1 MALATYI
8 ENLELADSEEAGA
21 QRRGPVETPA
31 PPMVIPA
38 ELEAAVNA
46 GSLLSFVEGLSGPEK
61 EDVLY
66 SVQFAQ
72 RAASKAFDRF
82 AETRNWYRKYGEVLE
97 ALGWTTEQFAFVAK
111 DQSEGDFR
119 MDKEALSIISAI
131 STQNQLAVITKSIEA
146 LSKLADGDGPLSI
159 FDFQTSTE
167 DAGNFQIGAVQ
178 KAANGS
184 LNMALGAFYF
194 RAAQRRRKF
203 LFFSWGGAQ
212 VNFYT
217 AAQKLTFNTT
227 LYGQVREQV
236 LTKLGAQASKYI
248 GEISLD

>member
-1 MALATYI
+1 MALRDYI
-8 ENLELADSEEAGA
+8 EGLELADTVAPAST
-21 QRRGPVETPA
+21 RRGPGDPPAA
-31 PPMVIPA
+31 PPGLPA
-38 ELEAAVNA
+38 DLEAAVNA
-46 GSLLSFVEGLSGPEK
+46 GSLLSFVDGLSADEK

-66 SVQFAQ
+66 SIQFAQ

-131 STQNQLAVITKSIEA
+131 ATQNQLAVITKSIEA
-146 LSKLADGDGPLSI
+146 LSGLADGDGAITL
-159 FDFQTSTE
+159 FDFQTSAE
-167 DAGNFQIGAVQ
+167 NAGNFQIGAVQ

-184 LNMALGAFYF
+184 LSMALGAFYF
-194 RAAQRRRKF
+194 RSARRQRKF
-203 LFFSWGGAQ
+203 LFFSWGGAE

-227 LYGQVREQV
+227 LYGQVRAQV
-236 LTKLGAQASKYI
+236 LAKLGAQAASYI
-248 GEISLD
+248 GGVSLD